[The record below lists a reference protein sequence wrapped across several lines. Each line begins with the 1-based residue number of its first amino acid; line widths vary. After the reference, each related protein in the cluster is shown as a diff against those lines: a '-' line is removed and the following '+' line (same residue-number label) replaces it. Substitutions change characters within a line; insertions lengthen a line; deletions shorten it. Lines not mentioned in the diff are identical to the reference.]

1 MNGILI
7 VLIDEP
13 RPQTNN
19 RRTYSRGM
27 PRFPFMSGG
36 FPMMEGYTFITL
48 DVGDRTNPV
57 SDSLFYDPLLYTNPY

>member
-1 MNGILI
+1 MNENILI
-7 VLIDEP
+7 DCGPLDEP

-57 SDSLFYDPLLYTNPY
+57 SDSLFSLYNQY